1 MNEDEILVLK
11 LNLSDKGAFSAIYE
25 KYIGMVYSFAFSI
38 LNDQDKAKDI
48 SQTCFVKLWENREK
62 ILPKGNL
69 PAYLY
74 ITARNSVYKETKR
87 MAALANY
94 LEYKAVTSN
103 AYTSADN
110 GRFDFCLIRE
120 KEAEA
125 LASLPIARKRIY
137 LMKTV
142 EGMSTKEIA
151 SRLGISVKTVETQI
165 ERAKRTFK
173 LKFSELL

>member
-1 MNEDEILVLK
+1 MSEDEILVLK
-11 LNLSDKGAFSAIYE
+11 LNLSDKEAFSSIYE

-38 LNDQDKAKDI
+38 LNDHETAKDI

-74 ITARNSVYKETKR
+74 ITARNAVYKETR
-87 MAALANY
+87 RLAALANY
-94 LEYKAVTSN
+94 LEYKTVTSRT
-103 AYTSADN
+103 YTSADI
-110 GRFDFCLIRE
+110 GRFDLCLIRA

-125 LASLPIARKRIY
+125 LASLPAARKKVY
-137 LMKTV
+137 LMKTA
-142 EGMSTKEIA
+142 EGMRTKEIA
-151 SRLGISVKTVETQI
+151 SQLGISVKTVETQI
-165 ERAKRTFK
+165 ERAKKTLK